1 MLYIRQILNY
11 AEGTKMKS
19 ALLLAI
25 GLALAAFDVRAANEV
40 PELKEGVQ
48 SFQQSK
54 DAWRRSEQEN
64 QPVFLPGIADSI
76 GAAAAINIEQ
86 AEQVFCYEVD
96 ARAVDYDGYTI
107 DGMALTGIC
116 GVLNPELKKLVL
128 QELFM
133 SPQNVILDKNENC
146 IIKPKIML
154 RFVRGV
160 DNTDVLLSSPCY
172 SYSVFYG
179 GKVRPFNAKPAAE
192 IIDALINPLLK
203 KKVKFVSPA
212 LLNQLLPVGVAQTE
226 EQKELVSKKNKPIR
240 GWETE
245 EASEAQAPAKTR
257 AASGWNKLNK

>member
-1 MLYIRQILNY
+1 
-11 AEGTKMKS
+11 
-19 ALLLAI
+19 
-25 GLALAAFDVRAANEV
+25 
-40 PELKEGVQ
+40 
-48 SFQQSK
+48 
-54 DAWRRSEQEN
+54 
-64 QPVFLPGIADSI
+64 
-76 GAAAAINIEQ
+76 
-86 AEQVFCYEVD
+86 
-96 ARAVDYDGYTI
+96 
-107 DGMALTGIC
+107 
-116 GVLNPELKKLVL
+116 
-128 QELFM
+128 
-133 SPQNVILDKNENC
+133 
-146 IIKPKIML
+146 ML

-212 LLNQLLPVGVAQTE
+212 LLNQL
-226 EQKELVSKKNKPIR
+226 VSKKNKPIR

>member
-1 MLYIRQILNY
+1 
-11 AEGTKMKS
+11 
-19 ALLLAI
+19 
-25 GLALAAFDVRAANEV
+25 
-40 PELKEGVQ
+40 
-48 SFQQSK
+48 
-54 DAWRRSEQEN
+54 
-64 QPVFLPGIADSI
+64 
-76 GAAAAINIEQ
+76 
-86 AEQVFCYEVD
+86 
-96 ARAVDYDGYTI
+96 
-107 DGMALTGIC
+107 
-116 GVLNPELKKLVL
+116 
-128 QELFM
+128 M

>member
-1 MLYIRQILNY
+1 
-11 AEGTKMKS
+11 MKAFCLLMMGLFLGISS
-19 ALLLAI
+19 AKAVDE
-25 GLALAAFDVRAANEV
+25 F
-40 PELKEGVQ
+40 PEIKEGVQ
-48 SFQQSK
+48 SFQQDK
-54 DAWRRSEQEN
+54 DAWRRSEQEAK
-64 QPVFLPGIADSI
+64 PEFLPGIADSI

-96 ARAVDYDGYTI
+96 SRAVDYDGYTI
-107 DGMALTGIC
+107 DGMALTGFC
-116 GVLNPELKKLVL
+116 GVLNQELKDLVL
-128 QELFM
+128 RELFM
-133 SPQNVILDKNENC
+133 TPQNVILDKNENC
-146 IIKPKIML
+146 IIQPKIML

-226 EQKELVSKKNKPIR
+226 EQKALINQKNQPIR

-245 EASEAQAPAKTR
+245 KSAEPEEKAKPKVNT
-257 AASGWNKLNK
+257 GWNKLNK

>member
-1 MLYIRQILNY
+1 
-11 AEGTKMKS
+11 MKS

-25 GLALAAFDVRAANEV
+25 SLALAAFDVRAANEV

-107 DGMALTGIC
+107 DGMALTGFC

-133 SPQNVILDKNENC
+133 SPQNVIW
-146 IIKPKIML
+146 IRTRIA
-154 RFVRGV
+154 
-160 DNTDVLLSSPCY
+160 LSSLKSCC
-172 SYSVFYG
+172 VLFAG
-179 GKVRPFNAKPAAE
+179 LTTRMFCCLRRAIRIRFFTAARFGR
-192 IIDALINPLLK
+192 LMPNRQQKLLT
-203 KKVKFVSPA
+203 P
-212 LLNQLLPVGVAQTE
+212 
-226 EQKELVSKKNKPIR
+226 
-240 GWETE
+240 
-245 EASEAQAPAKTR
+245 
-257 AASGWNKLNK
+257 